1 MKNSQKKKTQTNC
14 ITLVFYEKSIHLL
27 EIILICLFAWFF
39 VVVPL
44 ENFHSERD
52 ATIAS
57 EGLQF
62 LPILSTRLLNSEVKL
77 L

>member
-27 EIILICLFAWFF
+27 EIKLICLFAWFF
-39 VVVPL
+39 CCCPSWEFSL
-44 ENFHSERD
+44 RD

-62 LPILSTRLLNSEVKL
+62 WPILSTQGY
-77 L
+77 

>member
-27 EIILICLFAWFF
+27 EIKLICLHGFF

-62 LPILSTRLLNSEVKL
+62 WPILSTQGY
-77 L
+77 